1 MYSENRMIGTQ
12 GEKLAEQYLKE
23 NGYEIIDRNF
33 YCRFGEIDIIA
44 KYNEEVIFVEVKTR
58 KQIRYG
64 NAAESVTR
72 IKQNHIYKASEMYI
86 YLHNLYNVPISLDVI
101 EVYLFDD
108 KENRVEHIKNAI
120 ISDPYKTFRKRG
132 WYEDK
137 MYWWKF

>member
-1 MYSENRMIGTQ
+1 MNSENKIIGVQ
-12 GEKLAEQYLKE
+12 GEKIAQQYLIQK
-23 NGYEIIDRNF
+23 GYKIIDKNF

-44 KYNEEVIFVEVKTR
+44 KYNEELIFVEVKTR

-64 NAAESVTR
+64 NAAESVTK
-72 IKQNHIYKASEMYI
+72 IKQNHIYKASEMYV

-120 ISDPYKTFRKRG
+120 VSNPYKTFRKRG
-132 WYEDK
+132 
-137 MYWWKF
+137 